1 MPQALPVSRLVRV
14 AVNLTPLSAQRRGF
28 GTLLIAGDSAVI
40 DPSERLR
47 TYTTIADVTVDFGT
61 TSPEYLAAV
70 QYFGQSPKPGG
81 LQIGRWLRTASSATL
96 RGGVLTVAQQVMA
109 LWTAITTGSLRISVD
124 GVVKTLSALTFAAQT
139 NLNGVA
145 SVITTALAGSATV
158 TWDGQRFTVRS
169 ATTGAASTLSY
180 ADPTGTGV
188 DISAMLKLTASTGT
202 APVNGRV
209 AETALQAAV
218 AFMDASAAWF
228 GLMFAAATMPTDD
241 ALVTVA
247 AAIEAADVE
256 RILGHTITDTLVLDS
271 TITTDLA
278 SRLAALA
285 YKHSVVQYSANPY
298 AIASLFGRAFS
309 VNFAA
314 NRSTITLMY
323 KTEPGVVAEFITT
336 SQANTL
342 KAKRC
347 NVYVAYQN
355 NTAIIQYGVM
365 SGPAYFDE
373 IHGLAWFRDGLQTR
387 LYNLLYTTGT
397 KIPQTDAGMTALL
410 NECTL
415 MAEEAINNGLV
426 APGQWNADGFG
437 QLVRGQYLKDG
448 FYVYAAP
455 IATQVQSDREARIA
469 VPIQVALKLA
479 GAIHEIDAI
488 VNVNR

>member
-1 MPQALPVSRLVRV
+1 MPQPLPVSRLVRV

-40 DPSERLR
+40 DPAERLR
-47 TYTTIADVTVDFGT
+47 SYGDIAEVIADFGT
-61 TSPEYLAAV
+61 SAPEYLAAV

-96 RGGVLTVAQQVMA
+96 RGGVLTVAQQAMT
-109 LWTAITTGSLRISVD
+109 LWTPITTGSLRITVD
-124 GVVKTLSALTFAAQT
+124 GVLKTLSALSFAAQT

-145 SVITTALAGSATV
+145 SVITTALAGSAIV
-158 TWDGQRFTVRS
+158 TWDGQRFTVTS
-169 ATTGAASTLSY
+169 STTGAASTLTY
-180 ADPTGTGV
+180 AEATGAGV
-188 DISAMLKLTASTGT
+188 DISAMLKLTVALAN

-228 GLMFAAATMPTDD
+228 GLMYAASVQPNDD
-241 ALVTVA
+241 ALIQVA
-247 AAIEAADVE
+247 AVIEAADVE

-278 SRLAALA
+278 SRLRDLA
-285 YKHSVVQYSANPY
+285 YKHSVVQYSANAY

-323 KTEPGVVAEFITT
+323 KTEPGVVAELITT
-336 SQANTL
+336 TQANTL

-448 FYVYAAP
+448 FYVYAPP
-455 IATQVQSDREARIA
+455 ISTQVQSDREARLA